1 MSKPSRRQTLRRFA
15 LTFGLELAIYGV
27 LLAVYFLLVLRF
39 LGEPLVRLFDDNL
52 VIYAAAA
59 LGLIVAQGVVLDFV
73 TSLLIRLLNVDAL
86 DRRE

>member
-1 MSKPSRRQTLRRFA
+1 
-15 LTFGLELAIYGV
+15 V

-39 LGEPLVRLFDDNL
+39 LGEPLIRLFDDNL
-52 VIYAAAA
+52 VLYAAAA
-59 LGLIVAQGVVLDFV
+59 LGLIVAQGVVLDLV

>member
-15 LTFGLELAIYGV
+15 LSFGLELTIYGA

-39 LGEPLVRLFDDNL
+39 LGEPLVNLFDDNL
-52 VIYAAAA
+52 VLYAAAA
-59 LGLIVAQGVVLDFV
+59 LGLIVAQGVVLDLV

>member
-15 LTFGLELAIYGV
+15 LTFGLELVIYGV

-52 VIYAAAA
+52 VVYAAAA

-86 DRRE
+86 DGRE

>member
-52 VIYAAAA
+52 VVYAAAA
-59 LGLIVAQGVVLDFV
+59 LGLIVAQGVVLDLV
-73 TSLLIRLLNVDAL
+73 TSLLIRFLNVDAL
-86 DRRE
+86 DGRE